1 MAEDEDYG
9 VGRIRIVLDDSEAV
23 ADAGDLGARISRALD
38 RNTRDIGRQIRRS
51 VQRGLNSASVSV
63 RVVPDLRRFD
73 AALLS
78 GLRSTGGL
86 NIPVAPDLTGFN
98 ERVRALLAGEEFPVR
113 VVPDLDDFNDR
124 IRRRNAPDVTVNVDV
139 DSDRLTR
146 ALSGLATSQVALP
159 GRWAGYCGS
168 ARSASRPP
176 ARRSPSPVCSPHS
189 PRRPGSWPR
198 SRRSSASSSR
208 PTRSVWRSSV
218 SRTRSPPPL
227 TGTGE
232 EFQESLENLAPAA
245 LTVTPE
251 GQHAWYGTPD
261 GPSWPCPDS
270 L

>member
-124 IRRRNAPDVTVNVDV
+124 IRRHNAPDVTVNVDV

-146 ALSGLATSQVALP
+146 ALSGLGNVA
-159 GRWAGYCGS
+159 GRVAGALGGLLRLG
-168 ARSASRPP
+168 AVGIA
-176 ARRSPSPVCSPHS
+176 
-189 PRRPGSWPR
+189 
-198 SRRSSASSSR
+198 ASSTAIAVTDLLSA
-208 PTRSVWRSSV
+208 
-218 SRTRSPPPL
+218 
-227 TGTGE
+227 
-232 EFQESLENLAPAA
+232 LAPAA
-245 LTVTPE
+245 GIMAAFPAVIGVVVATNTLRLALVGVE
-251 GQHAWYGTPD
+251 DAFSAAAHRYGGRVP
-261 GPSWPCPDS
+261 GVAGEPGSRSPHRHPRGAAR
-270 L
+270 LVRNP